1 MGFEKVYIT
10 RQGSILAA
18 KTLEGKK
25 VEFDHAE
32 IGSGTLNGDP
42 RDRTSLITKVLQ
54 CNINNIIITGENQAQ
69 ISFLF
74 KNIDAPNSFY
84 FREIGL
90 YAIDP
95 DTKEKVLY
103 AYTNAG
109 NTAEYITNSS
119 TELIEKNI
127 DITIVIDNTENIN
140 ITLDPTQILVTER
153 ELNEKATEIT
163 ENFETQLSDLKS
175 IVVASNA
182 GAHNGIYR
190 GKDITE
196 LFYNGTLTK
205 QIAAGTFDDI
215 FIGDYIIGKVS
226 KRKYLVADLDY
237 RLHCGDTECTNH
249 HILMI
254 PERTMGNA
262 KMNDTNTTTGGYVE
276 SAMYKT
282 NLAPF
287 KAIIQND
294 FEIGHILNHKAL
306 LTNAVTDGKSTAWAW
321 FESTIE
327 LMSECMVYGHNA
339 FGSSH
344 GYETGIDKSQLSL
357 FKLDHSKI
365 CARDDAG
372 NRMWYWLRDV
382 ASASGFANVGH
393 GRLCRLEQCVQLGRC
408 PSSFPN
414 QIIRHQT
421 GLYALSYKIVTG

>member
-54 CNINNIIITGENQAQ
+54 CNINNIIITAENQAQ

-153 ELNEKATEIT
+153 ELNERAAEVT
-163 ENFETQLSDLKS
+163 ENFETQLSELKS

-190 GKDITE
+190 GKDITN
-196 LFYNGTLTK
+196 LFYNGTLSQ
-205 QIAAGTFDDI
+205 QIASGRFDDI
-215 FIGDYIIGKVS
+215 FIGDYIIGRVS
-226 KRKYLVADLDY
+226 KRKYLVAHLDY

-249 HILMI
+249 HLLMI
-254 PERTMGNA
+254 PEKIMGTA
-262 KMNDTNTTTGGYVE
+262 KMNDTNITTGAYVG
-276 SAMYKT
+276 SKMYT
-282 NLAPF
+282 ENLTPF
-287 KAIIQND
+287 KTVIQND
-294 FEIGHILNHKAL
+294 FETSHILKHRTWL
-306 LTNAVTDGKSTAWAW
+306 PNAVTNGYESAGEWID
-321 FESTIE
+321 STIE
-327 LMSECMVYGHNA
+327 LMNEMMVFGSNA
-339 FGSSH
+339 FHNIMNGTNVP
-344 GYETGIDKSQLSL
+344 TGNVTIDNSQLSL
-357 FKLDHSKI
+357 FRLDKSKI
-365 CARDDAG
+365 VTRND
-372 NRMWYWLRDV
+372 NNERYWYWLRDV
-382 ASASGFANVGH
+382 VSASNFAHVSGNGNSTTANASGVNGV
-393 GRLCRLEQCVQLGRC
+393 RPAFL
-408 PSSFPN
+408 
-414 QIIRHQT
+414 I
-421 GLYALSYKIVTG
+421 K